1 MNKKVELVL
10 IELIN
15 LYLKESVPI
24 SSIKLK
30 EKSNLPFSASSIRGY
45 MQKLQENGLIEK
57 DYLSS
62 GSKPSQ
68 KALKDFWKRNFKN
81 FDLTFDDL
89 EEKINTNNL
98 YFGAKIFE
106 NELLVKVDKYN
117 KFVIL
122 EFENNELIFKYDDN
136 LFYFFKSLEGLSLYQ
151 IKSYLYKLNLTEILK
166 KVDTLPKCLCYNKQ
180 RLYELS
186 KLIDIE
192 LFMDFKFNNIQ
203 NGLNIFNSVL
213 VYKDAENFDNKIFE
227 YIVVGD
233 IYSNF
238 LNLFRKGG

>member
-1 MNKKVELVL
+1 MNEKIELVL

-15 LYLKESVPI
+15 LYLKELVPI
-24 SSIKLK
+24 SSIRLK
-30 EKSNLPFSASSIRGY
+30 KKSNLPFSASSIRGY

-57 DYLSS
+57 NYLSS
-62 GSKPSQ
+62 GSKPSK
-68 KALKDFWKRNFKN
+68 KALKNFWKENFKN
-81 FDLTFDDL
+81 FDLNFDNL
-89 EEKINTNNL
+89 EEKIKKNNL

-117 KFVIL
+117 KFIIL
-122 EFENNELIFKYDDN
+122 EFENNELIFRYDNN

-151 IKSYLYKLNLTEILK
+151 IKSYLYKLNLTKILK
-166 KVDTLPKCLCYNKQ
+166 KVDTLPECLCYNKH

-192 LFMDFKFNNIQ
+192 SFMDFKFDNIQ
-203 NGLNIFNSVL
+203 NGLNIFNLIV
-213 VYKDAENFDNKIFE
+213 VYKNVEYFNNKIFE
-227 YIVVGD
+227 YVIVGD

-238 LNLFRKGG
+238 LNLFQKGG